1 MVLQDAPAGFESA
14 ATVLNSLPQDF
25 LAQMCQE
32 VLSFLQYKIG
42 CVNVKR
48 LCVQLNSAGCTQPQN
63 RIQSAVNALTFVF
76 RSAAK
81 HHVTAESLAAEL
93 QHSGLFNEKAVAV
106 IKHLWGEQVREYI

>member
-1 MVLQDAPAGFESA
+1 
-14 ATVLNSLPQDF
+14 
-25 LAQMCQE
+25 
-32 VLSFLQYKIG
+32 
-42 CVNVKR
+42 
-48 LCVQLNSAGCTQPQN
+48 
-63 RIQSAVNALTFVF
+63 VF

>member
-1 MVLQDAPAGFESA
+1 MNEILSSFVDPHY
-14 ATVLNSLPQDF
+14 
-25 LAQMCQE
+25 CQYYTGDYL
-32 VLSFLQYKIG
+32 VS
-42 CVNVKR
+42 
-48 LCVQLNSAGCTQPQN
+48 
-63 RIQSAVNALTFVF
+63 